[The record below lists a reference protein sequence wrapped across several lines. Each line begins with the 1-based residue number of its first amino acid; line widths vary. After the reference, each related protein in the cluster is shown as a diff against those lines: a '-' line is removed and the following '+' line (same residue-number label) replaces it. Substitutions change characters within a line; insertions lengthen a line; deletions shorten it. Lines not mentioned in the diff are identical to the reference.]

1 LRAEELCSVSYL
13 HPVQQCPTYQ
23 EYFKEGDQI
32 PTALCPI
39 HRGTLKQRTT
49 RAVQGFFRSLGGKLK
64 GIFGR

>member
-1 LRAEELCSVSYL
+1 VSYL
-13 HPVQQCPTYQ
+13 HPVQQCPTYL

-39 HRGTLKQRTT
+39 HKGTLKQRTT

-64 GIFGR
+64 GIFGGR